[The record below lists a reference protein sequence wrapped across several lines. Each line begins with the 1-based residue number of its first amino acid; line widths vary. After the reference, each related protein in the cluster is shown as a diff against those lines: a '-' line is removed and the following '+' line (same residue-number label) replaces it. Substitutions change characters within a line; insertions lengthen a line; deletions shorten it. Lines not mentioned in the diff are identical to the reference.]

1 MISKIRLPHQP
12 RFFVTQAAA
21 SWSLTAT
28 SSMVST
34 DERPH
39 EEKSLEASRARGI
52 KPKSQIQNQ
61 ILFENEVDV
70 SCSSFMF
77 LSSSLSSSSPSQSYT
92 SPLLLQLFLL
102 VCGVVLLVAVGVV
115 VLVSLLRWWSSS
127 PTKRRELYTMPYL
140 LTFKEIYG
148 VSVRKTHITG
158 WCFKSSI
165 TLPFPSRNPD
175 LQGIHQSQ
183 TTQVKRCPC
192 MILCSRWRR
201 NSRITIS
208 YLISCPLRTDKR
220 GIMGYIA
227 DNDHERQIPFGALP
241 LPK

>member
-21 SWSLTAT
+21 SWSPTAT

-52 KPKSQIQNQ
+52 KPKSQIQNR

-70 SCSSFMF
+70 SCSSFIF
-77 LSSSLSSSSPSQSYT
+77 PSSSLSSSPSQSYT
-92 SPLLLQLFLL
+92 SPLLLQLFLI
-102 VCGVVLLVAVGVV
+102 VCGVVLLVVAGVV

-127 PTKRRELYTMPYL
+127 PTNKMRT
-140 LTFKEIYG
+140 TIYG
-148 VSVRKTHITG
+148 LSSYFQINPWSLCKKNTYHWVMFQMITP
-158 WCFKSSI
+158 
-165 TLPFPSRNPD
+165 PFPSRNPD

-192 MILCSRWRR
+192 MILWSR
-201 NSRITIS
+201 
-208 YLISCPLRTDKR
+208 
-220 GIMGYIA
+220 
-227 DNDHERQIPFGALP
+227 
-241 LPK
+241 